1 MASVFRVNRAA
12 RQTGFNHHST
22 PPFLAVYQQLSD
34 SAIFINRRMVLG
46 ASTAPLEQRTP
57 MHSLTW
63 HLQLSFDRWRQSWRA
78 RAKGFRV
85 PHRAAT
91 VVLSLAWCPVAFTL
105 GTTPSRI
112 MTLFLHPGGASMYHR
127 CNLSI
132 MSACIRV
139 NV

>member
-1 MASVFRVNRAA
+1 M
-12 RQTGFNHHST
+12 
-22 PPFLAVYQQLSD
+22 SD
-34 SAIFINRRMVLG
+34 L
-46 ASTAPLEQRTP
+46 TAPWPLSSESIELHVRLASIITLLPHFSPSTSSSRILQFSLIGEWSWGHP
-57 MHSLTW
+57 QHPLTW

-112 MTLFLHPGGASMYHR
+112 MTLFLHPEGASMYHR